1 MKHTWIIFRKMTSKG
16 CPFFSY
22 MARRNAGIITR
33 IMTIVAVL
41 VPSGSLR
48 KMKAGSPMRAPA
60 PKHTS
65 CRLVRLNSTLVLI
78 FVMCISVLVSN
89 SRNSNSAC
97 QPCKELVG

>member
-1 MKHTWIIFRKMTSKG
+1 MKQTWIIFRKMTSRG

-33 IMTIVAVL
+33 IMTMVAVL
-41 VPSGSLR
+41 VPRGSLR

-78 FVMCISVLVSN
+78 FVKSLGTVT
-89 SRNSNSAC
+89 
-97 QPCKELVG
+97 